1 MSKISL
7 VVGLMVVVAG
17 AGHARADGDA
27 AKPMMG
33 VGGGKAPCDMV
44 SAPDGKAKCKAGA
57 PVSVDKLGKA
67 SLLTAGAVKTG
78 ITFAVGIAGADSH
91 TYLSDSITVQG
102 NDGMAAKDTL
112 VSATPKLRV
121 IAKKFVV
128 LEVQEKFDR
137 VPGQTAKPVHTKWTR
152 AEYLICKPTEGGV
165 NCAHRAFGA
174 DGKSCTASM
183 GDDGTLTHACSETEA
198 FGE

>member
-1 MSKISL
+1 MTKISIL
-7 VVGLMVVVAG
+7 VGLMVAVVAG
-17 AGHARADGDA
+17 NARADGEA

-44 SAPDGKAKCKAGA
+44 SAPDGKAKCKASST
-57 PVSVDKLGKA
+57 VSVDKLGKA
-67 SLLTAGAVKTG
+67 SLLTAGSAKTG
-78 ITFAVGIAGADSH
+78 VAFAVGIAGADKH

-102 NDGMAAKDTL
+102 NDGMAAKDTV
-112 VSATPKLRV
+112 VSATPKLRA

-128 LEVQEKFDR
+128 LEVQVKLDR
-137 VPGQTAKPVHTKWTR
+137 VVANAAKPVHTTWTR
-152 AEYLICKPTEGGV
+152 VEYLICKPTEGGV
-165 NCAHRAFGA
+165 NCTHRAFGA

-183 GDDGTLTHACSETEA
+183 GDDGTLTHACAETEA